1 MRSCSA
7 LRRPSRWRCA
17 WSGSVCDGTTS
28 KAILLRLVSWD
39 LDRVGRLAVVSVEVD
54 RASAGGEFHWRSCP
68 LVDVVGHAV
77 NGAEPEAQH
86 RDQIGQFCREVI
98 AARPPRP
105 VHVAAAGRLRLQ
117 SQPWRV
123 NARRL
128 KLSRACSSVMATLPS

>member
-1 MRSCSA
+1 MCVVGVG
-7 LRRPSRWRCA
+7 LRRHDQQ
-17 WSGSVCDGTTS
+17 GH
-28 KAILLRLVSWD
+28 LVAVGVLD

-77 NGAEPEAQH
+77 NGAEPKPQH

-105 VHVAAAGRLRLQ
+105 VHVAAAGRLGLQ
-117 SQPWRV
+117 SQPWCV